1 MPLTQPTT
9 AQPPSPP
16 PDVPM
21 AHYKA
26 IVQSTDDAVISK
38 TLYGIVTSWNP
49 GAQAMFGYTADEMV
63 GSSLLRLFPPDRV
76 DEEAAILQKIMAGET
91 VDHFETVRITKEGRL
106 LNVSVT
112 ISPIRDDSGTIVGAS
127 KIARNITERKASD
140 VGLRLAAS
148 VFSDTSEGI
157 AITDTQGTL
166 LVVNNAFEHI
176 TGHSRADVLGQSP
189 RMFRSSRQGPET
201 YAQLWE
207 QLMETGRCRGEVWSR
222 RKDGEAYAVL
232 LTVNAVK
239 NDAGQTVRYVALFS
253 DITPLRRQQEQLEHV
268 ANFDPL
274 TDLPNRLLLSD
285 RLTQGLAQCRRTQQG
300 LAVLYLDLDGFKAI
314 NDRHGHDMGDQLLI
328 ALSQRMKHALRD
340 TDSLARMGGDEFVA
354 VLVNVLTPQDCAPL
368 IERLLHACAH
378 PIVVRDVLL
387 QVSASIGVA
396 LYPQDNADVDLLIRH
411 ADQAMYQA
419 KQAGKNRY
427 HLFNPDHQAELQAQ
441 QSRLTELRQALTGG
455 EFVLHY
461 QPKVNMR
468 TGALVGVE
476 ALVRWQHPTQG
487 LLAPAAFLP
496 SLEGH
501 PLSDQ
506 LADWVLQTALE
517 QMCLWQQ
524 QGERVPV
531 SVNVGGQQLQQRQLA
546 VRLAELLARYTG
558 ISPRDLELE
567 ILETSALHDL
577 QEVSATMR
585 ECHHIGVR
593 FAVDD
598 FGTGY
603 SSLTYLKRLPA
614 ATLKIDRSFV
624 RDMLDDHED
633 LAIVQ
638 GVIGLAQAFGRTV
651 IAEGVETEAH
661 GQKLLALGCEL
672 AQGFGIA
679 RPMPAD
685 QLLPWLATWRPFDS
699 WTGPPAP

>member
-1 MPLTQPTT
+1 MTPTT
-9 AQPPSPP
+9 GPH
-16 PDVPM
+16 M
-21 AHYKA
+21 HLAHYKA
-26 IVQSTDDAVISK
+26 LVQSSDDAVISK
-38 TLYGIVTSWNP
+38 TPDGIVTSWNP
-49 GAQAMFGYTADEMV
+49 GAEAMFGYTAEEMV
-63 GSSLLRLFPPDRV
+63 GSSLLRLFPPERV
-76 DEEAAILQKIMAGET
+76 NEEAVILKKIVAGET
-91 VDHFETVRITKEGRL
+91 VDHFETVRVTKTGRM

-112 ISPIRDDSGTIVGAS
+112 ISPIRDEQGHIVGAS
-127 KIARNITERKASD
+127 KIARDITERVAND

-148 VFSDTSEGI
+148 VFNDTSEGVV
-157 AITDTQGTL
+157 ITDTQGTL

-176 TGHSRADVLGQSP
+176 TGHRRAEVLGQSP
-189 RMFRSSRQGPET
+189 RLFRSSRQGPEV
-201 YAQLWE
+201 YAHLWE
-207 QLMETGRCRGEVWSR
+207 QLMETGRFRGEVWSR

-253 DITPLRRQQEQLEHV
+253 DITPLRRQQELLEHV

-285 RLTQGLAQCRRTQQG
+285 RLKQGLAQCRRTQQG
-300 LAVLYLDLDGFKAI
+300 LAVLYLDLDGFKAV
-314 NDRHGHDMGDQLLI
+314 NDHHGHDMGDQLLI
-328 ALSQRMKHALRD
+328 ALAQRMKRALRD

-368 IERLLHACAH
+368 IDRLLQACAQ
-378 PIVVRDVLL
+378 PIVVQDVML

-427 HLFNPDHQAELQAQ
+427 HLFNPDQQAELQAQ
-441 QSRLTELRQALTGG
+441 HSRLAELRQALSAG

-501 PLSDQ
+501 PLNDQ

-517 QMCLWQQ
+517 QMGRWQHL
-524 QGERVPV
+524 GARVPM

-546 VRLAELLARYTG
+546 VRLAELLARHTG
-558 ISPRDLELE
+558 ISPCDL
-567 ILETSALHDL
+567 
-577 QEVSATMR
+577 
-585 ECHHIGVR
+585 
-593 FAVDD
+593 
-598 FGTGY
+598 
-603 SSLTYLKRLPA
+603 
-614 ATLKIDRSFV
+614 
-624 RDMLDDHED
+624 
-633 LAIVQ
+633 
-638 GVIGLAQAFGRTV
+638 
-651 IAEGVETEAH
+651 
-661 GQKLLALGCEL
+661 
-672 AQGFGIA
+672 
-679 RPMPAD
+679 
-685 QLLPWLATWRPFDS
+685 
-699 WTGPPAP
+699 